1 MNILSIDKNILSSKS
16 TSSFIFANG
25 TISVLGRIYEFH
37 LFYKHIKTATIN
49 FSNNIIEVI
58 LPNKFKKLSTDNILK
73 ISTEIIYDKIAKKEV
88 EQVMEKTRLLLG
100 FAPEDYIIKRLY
112 NGQMG
117 LCYTKE
123 KKIVINPDIVKY
135 DRRTI
140 EYIILHQFCHLK
152 YKTHS
157 KGFWQMMKKYMPNYE
172 QFQAVA
178 A

>member
-1 MNILSIDKNILSSKS
+1 MNILNIGINS
-16 TSSFIFANG
+16 TKPISVTSFNFANG
-25 TISVLGRIYEFH
+25 TISVLGRVYEFR
-37 LFYKHIKTATIN
+37 LFFKRVKTSTIH
-49 FSNNIIEVI
+49 FSNHIIEVV
-58 LPNKFKKLSTDNILK
+58 LPNKFKKLKINDILK
-73 ISTEIIYDKIAKKEV
+73 ISTENIYDQIAKQEV
-88 EQVMEKTRLLLG
+88 EQAMEKTRLLLG
-100 FAPEDYIIKRLY
+100 FSPEDYIIKRLY

-117 LCYTKE
+117 LCYTRE

-140 EYIILHQFCHLK
+140 EYIVLHQFCHLK

-172 QFQAVA
+172 QFQSIA